1 MTLRFAAII
10 TTLFFSIQFLQAQ
23 VPTPAKPQATA
34 IVLKG
39 ATIHIGNGQVVENG
53 AIAFDK
59 GKITFV
65 GKQADLKL
73 SGNEMVVEVEGRQV
87 YPGLIAPG
95 TILGLVEI
103 EAARPTR
110 DFNEVGE
117 FNPNIRSLIAYNT
130 DSKILPTI
138 RSNGILLAE
147 VIPQGGTIS
156 GSSSVVQLDAWNWE
170 DAAYKTDLGIHL
182 NWPAMHIKKGWWAQP
197 EPSEQNKKYLEGIKK
212 IEDFF
217 EQALAYSKAEKISE
231 KNLKFEAMR
240 EVFQK
245 KKKVFVHAN
254 GAKEILNIA
263 AFKKKFDIEVVMVGA
278 EESYMVT
285 DVLKENNIP
294 VVLNHIHALPAKP
307 EDDVDLPFKLPAIL
321 KDNGVEF
328 CLSVSGSWQV
338 RNLPFI
344 AGTTVAHG
352 LTKEE
357 ALSAIT
363 FNTAK
368 ILGIANKTGT
378 LEVGKDANI
387 IVSMGDV
394 LDMKS
399 SVIEQAFIQ
408 GRTIELDNHQ
418 TQLYKKFSEKYSNP

>member
-10 TTLFFSIQFLQAQ
+10 ALLFNIKFLQAQ
-23 VPTPAKPQATA
+23 VPTPAKPQTTP

-39 ATIHIGNGQVVENG
+39 ATLHIGNGQVIENG
-53 AIAFDK
+53 AVAFDK
-59 GKITFV
+59 GKITFA
-65 GKQADLKL
+65 GKQAELKL
-73 SGNEMVVEVEGRQV
+73 TGNETVVDVTGKQV
-87 YPGLIAPG
+87 YPGLIAAG

-130 DSKILPTI
+130 DSKIIPTL

-147 VIPQGGTIS
+147 VIPQGGIIS
-156 GSSSVVQLDAWNWE
+156 GSSSVLQLDAWNWE
-170 DAAYKTDLGIHL
+170 DAAYKTDLGIHV
-182 NWPAMHIKKGWWAQP
+182 NWPVMNIKKGWWAQP
-197 EPSEQNKKYLEGIKK
+197 EPSEQNKKYLEGVKK

-240 EVFQK
+240 DVFQK
-245 KKKVFVHAN
+245 KKKVFINAN

-263 AFKKKFDIEVVMVGA
+263 AFKKRFDIEVVLVGG
-278 EESYMVT
+278 EESYLVA
-285 DVLKENNIP
+285 DVLKENNIA
-294 VVLNHIHALPAKP
+294 VVLNDVHALPGKP
-307 EDDVDLPFKLPAIL
+307 EDDVDLPFKLPYLL
-321 KDNGVEF
+321 KEKGVDF
-328 CLSVSGSWQV
+328 CITIAGSWQV
-338 RNLPFI
+338 RNLPFV
-344 AGTTVAHG
+344 AGTTVAYG

-357 ALSAIT
+357 ALMTITSSA
-363 FNTAK
+363 AK
-368 ILGIANKTGT
+368 ILGIEKITGT

-387 IVSMGDV
+387 IVSAGDV

-399 SVIEQAFIQ
+399 SIIEQAFIQ
-408 GRTIELDNHQ
+408 GRAIELNNHQ
-418 TQLYKKFSEKYSNP
+418 TQLYEKFTDKYHKP

>member
-10 TTLFFSIQFLQAQ
+10 TTLFFNIQLILAQ
-23 VPTPAKPQATA
+23 VPTPAKPQAKA

-39 ATIHIGNGQVVENG
+39 ATIHIGNGQVIENG

-59 GKITFV
+59 GKITFA

-73 SGNEMVVEVEGRQV
+73 SGNETVVDVAGKHI
-87 YPGLIAPG
+87 YPGLIAPA

-147 VIPQGGTIS
+147 VIPQGGVIS
-156 GSSSVVQLDAWNWE
+156 GSSSVLQLDAWNWE

-182 NWPAMHIKKGWWAQP
+182 NWPVMHIKKGWWAQP
-197 EPSEQNKKYLEGIKK
+197 EPSEQNKKYIEAVKK
-212 IEDFF
+212 IESFF
-217 EQALAYSKAEKISE
+217 EEALAYSKAEKNSE

-263 AFKKKFDIEVVMVGA
+263 AFKKKFDVEVVVVGA
-278 EESYMVT
+278 EESYMIA
-285 DVLKENNIP
+285 DVLKENNIA
-294 VVLNHIHALPAKP
+294 VVLNDIHALPGKP

-321 KDNGVEF
+321 KEKGVDF
-328 CLSVSGSWQV
+328 CLTISGSWQV

-344 AGTTVAHG
+344 AGTTVAYG

-357 ALSAIT
+357 ALSSIT
-363 FNTAK
+363 FNAAK
-368 ILGIANKTGT
+368 ILGIADKTGT
-378 LEVGKDANI
+378 LEAGKDANI

-394 LDMKS
+394 LDMKT
-399 SVIEQAFIQ
+399 SVIEHAYIQ
-408 GRTIELDNHQ
+408 GRTIELENHQ
-418 TQLYKKFSEKYSNP
+418 TQLYKKFSDKYNRP